1 MLLTGTYPRILDD
14 KKRIALPR
22 RIREQLGQPGQ
33 VFITPGLDQCLWL
46 FSQPGLEKLAE
57 KLDQSPATDA
67 EVRLF
72 RRLFLAQAE
81 SAEVDRNGRILIPD
95 RLLDLASLKHE
106 VVLIGVRDHLEV
118 WNAERWQKYHQE
130 NASRFD
136 SVAEG
141 AFTK

>member
-1 MLLTGTYPRILDD
+1 MLLTGTYPRTLDD

-22 RIREQLGQPGQ
+22 RVRDQLGQPGQ
-33 VFITPGLDQCLWL
+33 VFVTPGLDQCLWI
-46 FSQPGLEKLAE
+46 FSQAGLEKLAE

-72 RRLFLAQAE
+72 RRQFFAQTETAE
-81 SAEVDRNGRILIPD
+81 LDRNGRILIPD
-95 RLLDLASLKHE
+95 RLLELAGLKHE

-118 WNAERWQKYHQE
+118 WNAERWQKYTQE

-136 SVAEG
+136 SVAES